1 MIAMFGLSPMEVMF
15 IGALAV
21 LLFGSNL
28 PKVARSMGQSMSQFK
43 KGMQELKDELNVADS
58 RPQQI
63 RRYHE
68 IDDREEPTA
77 PKFEP
82 PSAEPGLEEP
92 AGESPAMAQAP
103 SAEAPVQA

>member
-1 MIAMFGLSPMEVMF
+1 MFGLSPMEVMF

>member
-1 MIAMFGLSPMEVMF
+1 MF

>member
-1 MIAMFGLSPMEVMF
+1 MFGLSPMEVMF

-28 PKVARSMGQSMSQFK
+28 PKVARSMGQSLSQFK
-43 KGMQELKDELNVADS
+43 KGMQDLKDELNVADS

-68 IDDREEPTA
+68 IDDRDEPTA

-82 PSAEPGLEEP
+82 PTAEPALEEP
-92 AGESPAMAQAP
+92 ANESQSLAAA
-103 SAEAPVQA
+103 STAEAPVQA